1 MGQAGSAPAAS
12 SAASSSKRSALS
24 ALDDTKAGSD
34 KRLPSAALLAT
45 VLSFLP
51 WQEHLTS
58 CTRVSWFWRGA
69 SRSPL
74 SWPRSIQFKAVPPQE
89 AQARLV
95 GTYNLRVAELIM
107 FQTDINAQEDQFLD
121 SRHCLPLLRGLADCL
136 ESLEID
142 LLTECPTLPR
152 LTELKLRSAPP
163 SSQEQAGWPD
173 LKTAAPALRSLQLG
187 SGALPRDEK
196 WVERLPASL
205 QSVRMAAGGVFG
217 TLPVLKALLRC
228 RQWDRVLDKVAT
240 PPSQGAA
247 DAPLL
252 LLKENQVTVKSIIW
266 AMVWAERFSCAL
278 CTCLHLPVA
287 HSRRLVPPR
296 RSTASWSTVWTSSAT
311 RCSAWWVSAACA
323 RSRCTS
329 STDAPSRC
337 QTTRAPS
344 QPSAPSPRQE
354 SRYACCSCWSL
365 CWCGRA
371 ALKLAVLGV
380 STSTHDRC
388 CLR

>member
-1 MGQAGSAPAAS
+1 MGQAGSAPVAS
-12 SAASSSKRSALS
+12 SAASSSKRTALS

-58 CTRVSWFWRGA
+58 CARVSWFWRGA

-74 SWPRSIQFKAVPPQE
+74 SWPRSIQFTAVPPQE

-121 SRHCLPLLRGLADCL
+121 SRSCLPLLRGLADCL

-152 LTELKLRSAPP
+152 LTELKLRSVPSSF
-163 SSQEQAGWPD
+163 SSQEQDGWPD
-173 LKTAAPALRSLQLG
+173 LKSCAPALQSLQLG

-205 QSVRMAAGGVFG
+205 QSVRMTAGGVFG
-217 TLPVLKALLRC
+217 TLPVLKALVRC
-228 RQWDRVLDKVAT
+228 RQWDRVLDKVVT

-266 AMVWAERFSCAL
+266 AMVRAVL
-278 CTCLHLPVA
+278 L
-287 HSRRLVPPR
+287 
-296 RSTASWSTVWTSSAT
+296 
-311 RCSAWWVSAACA
+311 CSAHV
-323 RSRCTS
+323 
-329 STDAPSRC
+329 
-337 QTTRAPS
+337 
-344 QPSAPSPRQE
+344 
-354 SRYACCSCWSL
+354 L
-365 CWCGRA
+365 C
-371 ALKLAVLGV
+371 V
-380 STSTHDRC
+380 
-388 CLR
+388 